1 MAKNLKP
8 NKKIRRFLL
17 FFLSK
22 EDTFREKRKKEK
34 KGKKGKKKKEKRKE
48 KSPMLGPK
56 WMDHEML
63 KRCDKSTSFLFV
75 LVVVVCG
82 WVENTQ
88 IIDVVS
94 HPLIQPTYDLLIGY
108 LFAGRFG
115 Y

>member
-1 MAKNLKP
+1 M
-8 NKKIRRFLL
+8 RRFLL
-17 FFLSK
+17 FFLSN
-22 EDTFREKRKKEK
+22 EDTFRGEKKKKKKKEK
-34 KGKKGKKKKEKRKE
+34 KEKKEKKKRKE

-82 WVENTQ
+82 WVENRQ

>member
-8 NKKIRRFLL
+8 KKKIRRFLL
-17 FFLSK
+17 FFLSN
-22 EDTFREKRKKEK
+22 EDTFRGEK
-34 KGKKGKKKKEKRKE
+34 KKKKKKEKRKE

-75 LVVVVCG
+75 LVVVVVVCG
-82 WVENTQ
+82 WVENRQ
-88 IIDVVS
+88 IIDAVS

>member
-8 NKKIRRFLL
+8 KRKIRRFLL
-17 FFLSK
+17 FFLSN
-22 EDTFREKRKKEK
+22 EDTFRGEK
-34 KGKKGKKKKEKRKE
+34 KKKKKKEKRKE

-82 WVENTQ
+82 WVENRQ

>member
-8 NKKIRRFLL
+8 KKKIRRFLL
-17 FFLSK
+17 FFLSN
-22 EDTFREKRKKEK
+22 EDTFRGEK
-34 KGKKGKKKKEKRKE
+34 KKKKKKEKKRE